1 MRQDSPRFRAALL
14 HSIEQERSKK
24 LMDFNELLKDNELT
38 YLKFAFKTEERQENI
53 YIKQFQKG
61 TNFQRTGTMNIG
73 DLWSNAQINRY
84 LDISRFTKDKFLLQK
99 LAKQNN
105 KFTYIRKPNTF
116 FSQTP
121 RPQPVE
127 KKDLKSIITELN
139 ILHKENKKLRSQI
152 NRKIYCKTVQF

>member
-1 MRQDSPRFRAALL
+1 MKQDSPRFRAALL

-24 LMDFNELLKDNELT
+24 LMDFNELLKENELT

-61 TNFQRTGTMNIG
+61 TNLQRTGTMNIC

-105 KFTYIRKPNTF
+105 KFTYIRKPSPYL
-116 FSQTP
+116 SQTP
-121 RPQPVE
+121 RPQPVQ
-127 KKDLKSIITELN
+127 KKDLKSIIQELN

-152 NRKIYCKTVQF
+152 NRNIYCKTVQC